1 MHIWKS
7 KKLKELDG
15 IEIILGQSPSSKSYN
30 KKRNGLP
37 FLQGKAEFGMIY
49 PKPKIF
55 TDAPLKIAESNDLL
69 LSVRAPVGDI
79 NLSPY
84 KLCIG
89 RGLAAIRF
97 NNDNPKFYFY
107 WFLKNQKAIENL
119 GVGSTFKAITGEQL
133 KKIEIP
139 VVELS
144 EQNQI
149 ANILSTVDE
158 AIQKAD
164 EAITKTERIK
174 QAMMQKLLSE
184 GIGHKEFKQTKI
196 GKLPKEWGVIRLS
209 DAVKLKNGINFT
221 KQEKGQEGI
230 LVVDVLNM
238 FGPSINLDFSN
249 LYRVKK
255 NIPINN
261 DYILVKGDL
270 LFVRSSFKKEG
281 AGWVSLFNGFNEN
294 VTYCGFIIRARL
306 ITRDLLPEFTTYFL
320 RSTIARRLILG
331 SAGQVA
337 ITNISQE
344 NISSLILPIPKRDE
358 QIKIVSILKEFD
370 IKIDLLK
377 SRKLKLDTI
386 KHGLMDDLLTGKKR
400 VKIN

>member
-221 KQEKGQEGI
+221 KQ
-230 LVVDVLNM
+230 
-238 FGPSINLDFSN
+238 
-249 LYRVKK
+249 
-255 NIPINN
+255 
-261 DYILVKGDL
+261 
-270 LFVRSSFKKEG
+270 
-281 AGWVSLFNGFNEN
+281 
-294 VTYCGFIIRARL
+294 
-306 ITRDLLPEFTTYFL
+306 
-320 RSTIARRLILG
+320 
-331 SAGQVA
+331 
-337 ITNISQE
+337 
-344 NISSLILPIPKRDE
+344 
-358 QIKIVSILKEFD
+358 
-370 IKIDLLK
+370 
-377 SRKLKLDTI
+377 
-386 KHGLMDDLLTGKKR
+386 
-400 VKIN
+400 